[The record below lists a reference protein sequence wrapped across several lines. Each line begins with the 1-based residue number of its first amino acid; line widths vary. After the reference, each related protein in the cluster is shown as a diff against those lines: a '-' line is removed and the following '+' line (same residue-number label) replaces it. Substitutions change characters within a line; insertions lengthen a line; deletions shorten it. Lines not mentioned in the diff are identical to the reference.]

1 MINCAENGIRYG
13 TIYLNRLHPDIANDL
28 FNNGVNVS
36 EQEAYDDC
44 VSAVTSEA
52 AEIESEDLESMGYS
66 DSDDYIQ
73 DRVEELMGGYYVD
86 EPRIEGEYEGVKY
99 VIDWLGG
106 APLLWVISSPFVV
119 KCGLCSPC
127 VPNAGDLGSVGDYE
141 AYGIPDDW
149 LAEDF

>member
-13 TIYLNRLHPDIANDL
+13 TIYLNHLNPDVADYL
-28 FNNGVNVS
+28 FTDGDNVS
-36 EQEAYDDC
+36 EKDVYEYCAA
-44 VSAVTSEA
+44 SATAEA
-52 AEIESEDLESMGYS
+52 AKIEPEELEAMGYS

-86 EPRIEGEYEGVKY
+86 EPRIEGEYEGITY
-99 VIDWLGG
+99 MIDWLGG
-106 APLLWVISSPFVV
+106 APLLWVIYSPYVV

-127 VPNAGDLGSVGDYE
+127 VPNAGDLESVGDYE
-141 AYGIPDDW
+141 AYGVPDDW